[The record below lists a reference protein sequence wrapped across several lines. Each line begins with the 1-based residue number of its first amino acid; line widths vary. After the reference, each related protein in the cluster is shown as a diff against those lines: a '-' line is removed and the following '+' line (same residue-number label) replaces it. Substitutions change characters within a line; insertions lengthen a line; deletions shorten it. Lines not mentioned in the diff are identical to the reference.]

1 MTENALVV
9 VGSNSSKKLAEFDP
23 ELEAILKLS
32 AKAEKALKG
41 HHTRVHQALVA
52 TYKLGLELKELEM
65 LTLFIGLKTK
75 SIL

>member
-23 ELEAILKLS
+23 ELESILKLS
-32 AKAEKALKG
+32 AKAEKALTG

-52 TYKLGLELKELEM
+52 TYKLGLELK
-65 LTLFIGLKTK
+65 
-75 SIL
+75 